1 MKILLINPPWTI
13 EKKSIW
19 EVIDACAPSQ
29 GLLYI
34 AGVLLENKHEISIID
49 ARAEQMNFEALRDKL
64 RSITA
69 PPDFIGLTATT
80 RVINNALKCAEIC
93 REAFPSAKIVFGG
106 IHSTLRPEEVL
117 AKIFVDYVVRDE
129 GESTMNELVSGKPL
143 QEILGL
149 SYKAD
154 GKFIHNDQR
163 PFLENLDDLP
173 FLPTHLL
180 PMDKYRPSLGAYKR
194 LPALGLVSARGCPG
208 HCTYCYQ
215 NFGPRIR
222 YQTAK
227 RLLAEIKTLQKNHGI
242 KEISFWDDTF
252 TVARRNVIEFCQLM
266 IDEKIDITW
275 SCFSRVD
282 CIDRE
287 ILQMLKKAGCHQ
299 IMYGVESADPQ
310 ILLNINKRINL
321 PRVEEAVKMT
331 KEAGINC
338 RLAFMF
344 GNPGE
349 TEETMEKTLR
359 YAIKLDPDV
368 VIFNIATPYPGT
380 AMYDWAKA
388 GGYLKTEDWSR
399 YNFSQAIMEL
409 PTVSAA
415 KVEEYYKKAFR
426 RFYFRPKYLLKHFYK
441 VSTYDV
447 NTLKALA
454 KFFARWI
461 VGSYKK
467 NVQSSY

>member
-1 MKILLINPPWTI
+1 MRILLINPPWTI
-13 EKKSIW
+13 ESKSIW
-19 EVIDACAPSQ
+19 AVIDSCAPSQ

-34 AGVLLENKHEISIID
+34 AGTLLENKHEVSIID
-49 ARAEQMNFEALRDKL
+49 ARAEHLGFEALRERL
-64 RSITA
+64 RA
-69 PPDFIGLTATT
+69 LKDAPDFIGLTATT

-93 REAFPSAKIVFGG
+93 REVCPSAKIIFGG

-117 AKIFVDYVVRDE
+117 ANSFVDYVVRDE
-129 GESTMNELVSGKPL
+129 GESAMNELVSGKPL

-149 SYKAD
+149 SYKVD
-154 GKFIHNDQR
+154 GKFIHNDRR

-173 FLPTHLL
+173 LLPTHLV
-180 PMDKYRPSLGAYKR
+180 PMEKYRPSLGAYKR
-194 LPALGLVSARGCPG
+194 LPALNLVSARGCPG
-208 HCTYCYQ
+208 RCTYCYQ

-222 YQTAK
+222 FQSAK
-227 RLLAEIKTLQKNHGI
+227 RLLEQIKALQKNHGI
-242 KEISFWDDTF
+242 KEISFCDDTF
-252 TVARRNVIEFCQLM
+252 TAARRNVMDFCQSI

-282 CIDRE
+282 CIDRD
-287 ILQMLKKAGCHQ
+287 ILKMLKQAGCHQ

-321 PRVEEAVKMT
+321 ERVEEAVKMT

-338 RLAFMF
+338 RLAFML

-368 VIFNIATPYPGT
+368 AIFNIATPYPGT
-380 AMYDWAKA
+380 EMYNWAKRE
-388 GGYLKTEDWSR
+388 GYLKTEDWSK
-399 YNFSQAIMEL
+399 YNLSQAVMEL
-409 PTVSAA
+409 PTVSSE

-426 RFYFRPKYLLKHFYK
+426 KFYFRPKYIFRRLYK
-441 VSTYDV
+441 ISVYDA
-447 NTLKALA
+447 NTIKAVF
-454 KFFARWI
+454 KFLFRW
-461 VGSYKK
+461 VLGFNEK
-467 NVQSSY
+467 NSAAG

>member
-13 EKKSIW
+13 ENKSIW
-19 EVIDACAPSQ
+19 SVIDSCAPSQ

-34 AGVLLENKHEISIID
+34 AGTLLANKHEVSIID
-49 ARAEQMNFEALRDKL
+49 ARAEQLDFEELKARL
-64 RSITA
+64 RSMES

-80 RVINNALKCAEIC
+80 RVINNALRSAEVC
-93 REAFPSAKIVFGG
+93 REVFPSAKIVFGG

-117 AKIFVDYVVRDE
+117 ANVFVDYVVRDE
-129 GESTMNELVSGKPL
+129 GESAMNELVSGKPL

-149 SYKAD
+149 SYKVS
-154 GKFIHNDQR
+154 GQFIHNDRR
-163 PFLENLDDLP
+163 PFLENLNTLP
-173 FLPTHLL
+173 LLPTHLL
-180 PMDKYRPSLGAYKR
+180 PVEKYRPSLGAYKR
-194 LPALGLVSARGCPG
+194 LPALNLVSARGCPG

-227 RLLAEIKTLQKNHGI
+227 RLLEEIKALQKNHGI
-242 KEISFWDDTF
+242 KEISFCDDTF
-252 TVARRNVIEFCQLM
+252 TAVRRNVLDFCQLI
-266 IDEKIDITW
+266 IDEKVDITW

-287 ILQMLKKAGCHQ
+287 ILQMLKRAGCHQ
-299 IMYGVESADPQ
+299 VMYGVESADPQ

-321 PRVEEAVKMT
+321 ARVEEVVKMT
-331 KEAGINC
+331 KEVGINC

-368 VIFNIATPYPGT
+368 AIFNIATPYPGT
-380 AMYDWAKA
+380 EMYNWAKKE
-388 GGYLKTEDWSR
+388 GYLKTEDWSK
-399 YNFSQAIMEL
+399 YNLSQAIMEL
-409 PTVSAA
+409 PTVSSG

-426 RFYFRPKYLLKHFYK
+426 KFYFRPGYIFRRLYK
-441 VSTYDV
+441 ISAYDV
-447 NTLKALA
+447 NTLKAVS
-454 KFFARWI
+454 KFFVRWI
-461 VGSYKK
+461 LGSYKK
-467 NVQSSY
+467 NAQSSY